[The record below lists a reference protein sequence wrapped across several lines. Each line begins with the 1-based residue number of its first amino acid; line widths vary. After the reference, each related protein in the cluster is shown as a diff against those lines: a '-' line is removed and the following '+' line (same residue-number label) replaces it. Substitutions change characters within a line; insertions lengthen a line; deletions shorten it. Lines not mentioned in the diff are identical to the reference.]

1 MVSGFT
7 NNQTNSLGINGVQTV
22 YEKLNQNNLEQHV
35 FHIQVHT

>member
-22 YEKLNQNNLEQHV
+22 YEKLKQSTAACFPYTSTYL
-35 FHIQVHT
+35 I